1 MTGSMTSDN
10 VEISLKGTALESIK
24 AFSEEVAEVMRAHPS
39 MITVTTSL
47 ADGNPQAEIIVDSTK
62 ASAYDLSPQEVSTS
76 VYRALSGINAAT
88 IARDGRDYT
97 VTVEYPKDKYTN
109 MTDVA
114 NMLITSNTG
123 KSVALSQVA
132 EIKYS
137 NAAQSI
143 SKEDGQ
149 YGVTVTGTPLKSERF
164 AAQNDINAQVGAMDF
179 PDGVSLGT
187 TSMNRMMNESFNSI
201 YLAIVTAVLLVFMVM
216 TIQFESIKHSLMVMI
231 CIPFSLIG
239 SIAILVIT
247 GTTLS
252 MTSLLGFL
260 VLVGTVVNNGILFVD
275 TTNEYRKTMGVQ
287 SALIR
292 TGRHRLRPIL
302 MTTLTTIL
310 SMIPMAIGIGTGSE
324 MMQGMGIV
332 VIGGLTAST
341 LLTLLLL
348 PTFYLIIDGN
358 PEKRK
363 VKKEK
368 RQAKRDEKVR
378 KIHEINQ
385 SIGDDSEENGIH

>member
-247 GTTLS
+247 ETTLS

>member
-1 MTGSMTSDN
+1 
-10 VEISLKGTALESIK
+10 
-24 AFSEEVAEVMRAHPS
+24 
-39 MITVTTSL
+39 
-47 ADGNPQAEIIVDSTK
+47 
-62 ASAYDLSPQEVSTS
+62 
-76 VYRALSGINAAT
+76 
-88 IARDGRDYT
+88 
-97 VTVEYPKDKYTN
+97 
-109 MTDVA
+109 
-114 NMLITSNTG
+114 
-123 KSVALSQVA
+123 
-132 EIKYS
+132 
-137 NAAQSI
+137 
-143 SKEDGQ
+143 
-149 YGVTVTGTPLKSERF
+149 
-164 AAQNDINAQVGAMDF
+164 
-179 PDGVSLGT
+179 
-187 TSMNRMMNESFNSI
+187 
-201 YLAIVTAVLLVFMVM
+201 
-216 TIQFESIKHSLMVMI
+216 
-231 CIPFSLIG
+231 
-239 SIAILVIT
+239 VIT

-385 SIGDDSEENGIH
+385 SIGDDSEENEIH